1 MTGDGERDGDD
12 KQNKASHAGKM
23 HASLNDVKYFINSS
37 EIVRGPLRLTVLQRS
52 LQHGRT
58 MPDQKAHEVL
68 RKHNI
73 SLEDVKER
81 RATLHHLRH
90 IVHAEELPFDV
101 FKAIVKLRR

>member
-1 MTGDGERDGDD
+1 
-12 KQNKASHAGKM
+12 
-23 HASLNDVKYFINSS
+23 
-37 EIVRGPLRLTVLQRS
+37 
-52 LQHGRT
+52 

-81 RATLHHLRH
+81 RTTLHHLRN